1 MLVKNLATQDYNG
14 RWSAAMSGWS
24 RMLGACAGVAMIIAG
39 LLALE
44 GSRWAALLMAGAAVV
59 IAIGPLAAWKRS
71 G

>member
-1 MLVKNLATQDYNG
+1 
-14 RWSAAMSGWS
+14 MSGRS
-24 RMLGACAGVAMIIAG
+24 RVLGACAGVAMIIAG

-44 GSRWAALLMAGAAVV
+44 GSRWASLLMAGAAVV

>member
-1 MLVKNLATQDYNG
+1 
-14 RWSAAMSGWS
+14 MSGWS
-24 RMLGACAGVAMIIAG
+24 RVLGVGAGVAMIVAG

-59 IAIGPLAAWKRS
+59 LAVGPLAAWRRS